1 MLIYRNTTDFFAILT
16 LYPVIFE
23 LTSFCNLLAT
33 FLRKFYVDNHVTC
46 EEELFYFFTVLTGS
60 SLPYN
65 TGQNQQAG
73 RDWHPCF
80 SNLGANVLVCHHH
93 FTFNSNTF
101 LGFSLL
107 ACLFRSHNR
116 IRPFFSPIH
125 AFHLLSIHSLHW
137 LDSNTRSGRRGK
149 HSYLAPSLRETVFSI
164 SFFFFLI
171 HYCYRYLCYM

>member
-1 MLIYRNTTDFFAILT
+1 MSLVKRNCSVSSQCSLVLPCLTTLAR
-16 LYPVIFE
+16 
-23 LTSFCNLLAT
+23 TS
-33 FLRKFYVDNHVTC
+33 KQDVTGIPA
-46 EEELFYFFTVLTGS
+46 L
-60 SLPYN
+60 
-65 TGQNQQAG
+65 
-73 RDWHPCF
+73 F

-149 HSYLAPSLRETVFSI
+149 HSYLAPSFRETVFSI
-164 SFFFFLI
+164 SFFFSWYTIVTDIFVTCRKSLSI
-171 HYCYRYLCYM
+171 LVCYEVLSLTGIRF

>member
-1 MLIYRNTTDFFAILT
+1 MLN
-16 LYPVIFE
+16 
-23 LTSFCNLLAT
+23 T

-46 EEELFYFFTVLTGS
+46 EGELFYFFTVQVFIGS
-60 SLPYN
+60 SLQHWPEPASR
-65 TGQNQQAG
+65 TGDGASL
-73 RDWHPCF
+73 PC
-80 SNLGANVLVCHHH
+80 SQTWRQTTWSSTTD

-116 IRPFFSPIH
+116 IRPFFSPIN

-149 HSYLAPSLRETVFSI
+149 HSYLAPSFRETVFSI
-164 SFFFFLI
+164 SFFFS
-171 HYCYRYLCYM
+171 